1 MGPVTSVPPG
11 HPGSGQRGTHGWP
24 EPRLLRHT
32 AGGSSGHTRR
42 GRGHASGIIRAADEA
57 LTANYIVPGVCD
69 PAVARAVA
77 AGR

>member
-1 MGPVTSVPPG
+1 VDLPATPG
-11 HPGSGQRGTHGWP
+11 V
-24 EPRLLRHT
+24 
-32 AGGSSGHTRR
+32 A
-42 GRGHASGIIRAADEA
+42 GHASGIIRAANEA